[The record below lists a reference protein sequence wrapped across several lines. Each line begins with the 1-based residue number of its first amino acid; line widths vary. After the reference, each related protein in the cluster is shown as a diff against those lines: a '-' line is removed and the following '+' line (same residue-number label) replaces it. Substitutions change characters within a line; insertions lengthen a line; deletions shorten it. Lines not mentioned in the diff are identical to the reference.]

1 MTDRT
6 RFSGIFDAQEWGVSV
21 IGLGGIGAPTVLTLA
36 KMGFGNIK
44 GFDRDEVAEVNTGTQ
59 LYGLDD
65 VGIQKSEACMENARY
80 FADDARLQGYCQW
93 INDNTSWRDLANPIV
108 ISAVD
113 SITARQNIWAAICGQ
128 PWLWYID
135 ARMSAEELVLHIVN
149 GEDREWYAEMLGGQ
163 SEEETPDLPCTS
175 RATFHCGLGAA
186 SFIGAVCRRIITR
199 QPMNRIIAFSF
210 FNFGMVKV

>member
-44 GFDRDEVAEVNTGTQ
+44 GFDRDEVESENTGPQ
-59 LYGLDD
+59 LYGPDD
-65 VGIQKSEACMENARY
+65 VGFQKAEACMENARY
-80 FADDARLQGYCQW
+80 YADDIQLQGYCQW
-93 INDNTSWRDLANPIV
+93 ISETTNWRDLANPIV

-113 SITARQNIWAAICGQ
+113 SITARHNIWAAICGR

-149 GEDREWYAEMLGGQ
+149 GDDREWYADLLAGQ
-163 SEEETPDLPCTS
+163 NEAEVPDLSCTS
-175 RATFHCGLGAA
+175 KATIYCGFGAA
-186 SFIGAVCRRIITR
+186 AYLGAVCRKIVTN
-199 QPMNRIIAFSF
+199 QSLPRIIAVSF
-210 FNFGMVKV
+210 VHFGMVKV